1 MSSKNVLIVDDEPK
15 VAFFLGKGLER
26 SGHDYDISLAQSGEE
41 ALEILKKSR
50 VDLLVTDL
58 RMPGING
65 LELIRWVKAS
75 SPDTRTILITA
86 YGNDEVEAEARRLEA
101 YRYITK
107 PFDIGDFTETVKR
120 ALGDV
125 AVSRPGLTVL
135 SDKTFDSIIQQLES
149 LRRDVGAR
157 CIFLADT
164 QGQSLAKVG
173 YSEGL
178 AKSTLL
184 ALLAGGFAT
193 TGELA
198 RQFGNGEAA
207 NLNFHQ
213 GSRYEIYS
221 SNVGDNLFI
230 SLVFEKTEQ
239 KSRIGLVWLFVRRT
253 VEELLNTLST
263 AADEAPSGGVGADFG
278 SGVRSELDTLFEG
291 EDSGPREA
299 HVDSA
304 EDDTKSR
311 DEEAQPAEE
320 ATRSARSLA
329 ESGIDR
335 EHPVS
340 ADSVG
345 SASSRSRGENR
356 GASGPAKG
364 APRTSDLEASQS
376 SLSKT
381 GSSRPSDVRRS
392 GEGAGSGSGGE
403 RGSSKPQTA
412 KKGKAELY
420 SLEEAIK
427 LGLLP
432 EDFEA

>member
-41 ALEILKKSR
+41 ALEILKKSK

-65 LELIRWVKAS
+65 LELIRWVTAS

-230 SLVFEKTEQ
+230 SLIFEKSEQ
-239 KSRIGLVWLFVRRT
+239 KSRIGLVWLFVRRA
-253 VEELLNTLST
+253 VEGLLNTLST
-263 AADEAPSGGVGADFG
+263 AADEAPSGAVGADFG
-278 SGVRSELDTLFEG
+278 SGVMSELDTLFGE
-291 EDSGPREA
+291 EDSDPQERR
-299 HVDSA
+299 VDSP
-304 EDDTKSR
+304 EDAPKSR
-311 DEEAQPAEE
+311 DEEAPVEE
-320 ATRSARSLA
+320 ATRSARSPA
-329 ESGIDR
+329 ESGTDK

-340 ADSVG
+340 ADSAG
-345 SASSRSRGENR
+345 SKSSRSRGENR
-356 GASGPAKG
+356 GASGPAEA
-364 APRTSDLEASQS
+364 APRTSDLETSES
-376 SLSKT
+376 SPSKT
-381 GSSRPSDVRRS
+381 GSSRPSGVRRT
-392 GEGAGSGSGGE
+392 GEGAGSGPGGE
-403 RGSSKPQTA
+403 RGSSEHQPA